1 MAYRTMK
8 KLIENQ
14 NNKLKNGSVTKEDY
28 EIFKTSTMNKLDTFL
43 ACDRLTASQY
53 EELVGMMA

>member
-14 NNKLKNGSVTKEDY
+14 NNKLHNGTITKEDY

>member
-8 KLIENQ
+8 KLIDNQ
-14 NNKLKNGSVTKEDY
+14 NNKLKNGTVTKEDY

>member
-8 KLIENQ
+8 KLIDNQ